1 MQGPVD
7 YETPADAGA
16 GTAAARRPIVEL
28 LALALPTIAQMGSYT
43 VAQFIDTYMLSH
55 VGDAEATAVGMAG
68 LVSFTVISF
77 GFGVMMLVNA
87 MVSQSVG
94 KGDHRACGQFMWQ
107 GVWSGLLIGLAVL
120 PIAFL
125 GGPLFRAL
133 GHPPQLAHL
142 EGQFFQTTVAFAAL
156 KLCGMALEQF
166 MLAVRRPNLVLLAAV
181 AGVCCMVP
189 FNYVF
194 IYGHYGMPKLG
205 VVGAAWGLN
214 LAVTVEGGIIA
225 LFIACS
231 SLRTTYH
238 CGDWRLR
245 IDKLKVL
252 LTKGIPS
259 GVQVVSEVAAWSLFT
274 AWVIGGFFST
284 QAMAANT
291 YMFRYMTVSFMP
303 AFGLSTAVT
312 AMVGRYI
319 GMGRTDLAKAR
330 AHLGFKVA
338 TVYMITCGLFFFF
351 GRRWLMEVFT
361 HDPVVIEIGSTLLIL
376 AGVYQLFDAMYIL
389 YIGGLRGAG
398 DTFVP
403 AVVVATLCWTVVVG
417 GGFLIA
423 KFLPQLGIVG
433 PWLAAMSY
441 GLVIGFFLMIRFT
454 RGDWKA
460 VRLDEP
466 DGSANVQGLRVA
478 TAGEH

>member
-1 MQGPVD
+1 MQG
-7 YETPADAGA
+7 TPDHSPGDVPSP
-16 GTAAARRPIVEL
+16 RKPIWEL
-28 LALALPTIAQMGSYT
+28 MSLALPTIAQMGSYT

-55 VGDAEATAVGMAG
+55 VGDAEATAVGMAS

-94 KGDHRACGQFMWQ
+94 KGDLRACGQFMWQ

-133 GHPPQLAHL
+133 GHPPRLAHL

-166 MLAVRRPNLVLLAAV
+166 MLAVRRPNMVLLAAF

-189 FNYVF
+189 FNYTF
-194 IYGHYGMPKLG
+194 IYGHFGMPRLG

-225 LFIACS
+225 TVIACS
-231 SLRTTYH
+231 ALRKTYH

-245 IDKLKVL
+245 VDKLKIL

-259 GVQVVSEVAAWSLFT
+259 GVQVVAEVAAWSLFT
-274 AWVIGGFFST
+274 AWVIGGFFSE

-338 TVYMITCGLFFFF
+338 TAYMISCGLFFFF

-361 HDPVVIEIGSTLLIL
+361 SDPVVIEIGSTLLIL

-389 YIGGLRGAG
+389 YIGALRGAG

-423 KFLPQLGIVG
+423 KLLPQLGIVG
-433 PWLAAMSY
+433 PWLAAMTY
-441 GLVIGFFLMIRFT
+441 GLTIGFFLMIRFT
-454 RGDWKA
+454 RGHWRTI
-460 VRLDEP
+460 RLDEP
-466 DGSANVQGLRVA
+466 ADSANVRGFEDAKPVSA
-478 TAGEH
+478 